1 MGKYIYFFHQ
11 ICFMVHAKHF
21 QSQIS
26 IAILPTVCHTIL
38 EMLFRR
44 VYSGELNRQLLKA
57 GTIFCL
63 YVQPFHILHT
73 LRHTFL
79 KVLLRRICLI
89 INSLL
94 SWLGG
99 GGGVRVSLMEI
110 LYLKLV
116 PKIFTKKWWR
126 TTLR

>member
-1 MGKYIYFFHQ
+1 
-11 ICFMVHAKHF
+11 MVHAKHF

-63 YVQPFHILHT
+63 YVQPLHILHT

-94 SWLGG
+94 SWLR
-99 GGGVRVSLMEI
+99 GGGVRGWPYGNFIPKTGTKTFHQKMVEN
-110 LYLKLV
+110 YLKMIDNNSSAK
-116 PKIFTKKWWR
+116 KIIIH
-126 TTLR
+126 